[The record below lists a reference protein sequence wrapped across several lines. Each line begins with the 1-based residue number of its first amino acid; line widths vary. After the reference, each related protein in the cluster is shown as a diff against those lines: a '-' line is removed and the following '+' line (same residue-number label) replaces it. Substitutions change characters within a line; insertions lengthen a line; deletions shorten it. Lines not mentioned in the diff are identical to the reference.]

1 MFRGTTPQLEFSFNY
16 NLEDLNIQS
25 FYITL
30 KQGNNTVAEKELN
43 DITIVKEKAIIN
55 LTQEDT
61 LSMIA
66 NIPVSIQARLK
77 INNKV
82 YATNILSVG
91 VSSILKEGV
100 I

>member
-30 KQGNNTVAEKELN
+30 KQENNTVAEKELN

-55 LTQEDT
+55 LTQEET

-91 VSSILKEGV
+91 VSSVLKEGV

>member
-1 MFRGTTPQLEFSFNY
+1 M
-16 NLEDLNIQS
+16 NIQS

-30 KQGNNTVAEKELN
+30 KQENNTVAEKELN

-55 LTQEDT
+55 LTQEET
-61 LSMIA
+61 LAMIA

-91 VSSILKEGV
+91 VSSVLKEGV

>member
-1 MFRGTTPQLEFSFNY
+1 MFRGTTPQLEFSFDY

-30 KQGNNTVAEKELN
+30 KQANNTVAEKELN
-43 DITIVKEKAIIN
+43 DITIVKEKAIIS
-55 LTQEDT
+55 LTQEET
-61 LSMIA
+61 LSMSA
-66 NIPVSIQARLK
+66 TIPVSIQARLK

-91 VSSILKEGV
+91 VSSVLKEGV